1 MGESVL
7 FWVYRWLSLSNNS
20 GNVLFIILIAVA
32 LFGALGYAISSSMRG
47 NGSGVSDE
55 KDKLDAAQIVQECA
69 ELRNTTMR
77 FMFTGIADSSITVNT
92 GSGATTSP
100 CRTGST
106 CLFSKTGGQAIIP
119 IPPQVKGSSNAK
131 FNLAPTQTVYYYYNI
146 SDAAYLTGYMSNK
159 SLVIFEAFPLSKSLC
174 EQINRALGR
183 DPTPTSNATSDPNFR
198 DACYINSN
206 NSYFFR
212 CPLTH

>member
-1 MGESVL
+1 MVKD
-7 FWVYRWLSLSNNS
+7 S
-20 GNVLFIILIAVA
+20 GNVLFLILIAVV
-32 LFGALGYAISSSMRG
+32 LFGALGYAVSTSTRG
-47 NGSGVSDE
+47 NGSSVSAD

-146 SDAAYLTGYMSNK
+146 SDGAYLTGYLSNK
-159 SLVIFEAFPLSKSLC
+159 PLVIFEAFPLSKSLC

-183 DPTPTSNATSDPNFR
+183 SPTATSNSTSDPNFR

>member
-1 MGESVL
+1 MS
-7 FWVYRWLSLSNNS
+7 SSN
-20 GNVLFIILIAVA
+20 GNILFIILIAVA

-47 NGSGVSDE
+47 NGSGVSAD

-69 ELRNTTMR
+69 ELRNATMR
-77 FMFTGIADSSITVNT
+77 FMFTGIADSSVTVNT

-106 CLFSKTGGQAIIP
+106 CLFSKTGGNAIIP

-131 FNLAPTQTVYYYYNI
+131 FNLAPTQMVYYYYNI
-146 SDAAYLTGYMSNK
+146 SDAAYLTGYLSNK
-159 SLVIFEAFPLSKSLC
+159 PLVIFEAFPLSKPLC

-183 DPTPTSNATSDPNFR
+183 DPTATLFTTADPNFR

-206 NSYFFR
+206 NSYLFR